1 LKTLHYPL
9 LHALEL
15 GVRHHA
21 SASGSVSLPNT
32 HYCALQEAAVP
43 FAPGTKMM
51 GCMYGPGH
59 DELLQQDMRN
69 TAALGVQVSA
79 TIQVGAGTG

>member
-1 LKTLHYPL
+1 MD
-9 LHALEL
+9 
-15 GVRHHA
+15 HA
-21 SASGSVSLPNT
+21 SARIRYPPLIF
-32 HYCALQEAAVP
+32 ALQEAAVP

-79 TIQVGAGTG
+79 TIQVGADLA